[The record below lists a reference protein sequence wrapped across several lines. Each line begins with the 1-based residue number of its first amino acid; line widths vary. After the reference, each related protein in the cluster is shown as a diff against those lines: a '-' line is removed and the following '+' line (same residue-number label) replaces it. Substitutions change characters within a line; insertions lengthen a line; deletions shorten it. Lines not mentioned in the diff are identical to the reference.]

1 LKQTGLDCDEDGF
14 VRVKVR
20 YAPYYFS
27 FLWMPF
33 LWMIVWYFF
42 SNTFLRLSI
51 ACMFLCM
58 ARACVCGQATLEST
72 NTKHV
77 FASGDICCNTVYPR
91 PKAGVFAV
99 RAG

>member
-1 LKQTGLDCDEDGF
+1 MLHTFFGF
-14 VRVKVR
+14 
-20 YAPYYFS
+20 
-27 FLWMPF
+27 W
-33 LWMIVWYFF
+33 WMIVWNLF
-42 SNTFLRLSI
+42 SNSFLHMSV
-51 ACMFLCM
+51 ACMYLC
-58 ARACVCGQATLEST
+58 AWRACVCVCVCVCGQATLEST